1 MENRGL
7 TAKGAL
13 NLSPQRQSHDP
24 PPPRKVRPAA
34 SHAEAAAGRDPGPRA
49 GIPDGRAWEPPR
61 ERLRLDGAEGAWPC
75 ECRRRGEERRG
86 AWRGPE
92 WRSLEQCLEQHLPPA
107 DLREVK
113 RILYG
118 KETRKLELPSRAL
131 EAASEGDFELQGHI
145 FEAAKEQLRPPRV
158 VRVGLVQNRIPLP
171 AGAPV
176 AKQVAALHRR
186 IEVIVDVAAMCG
198 VNIICFQEA
207 WTMPFAFCTREK
219 LPWTEFAESAE
230 DGPTTR
236 FCQKL
241 AKKHNM
247 VIVSPILERDG
258 EHGDVLWN
266 TAVVVSDSGAVL
278 GKTRKN
284 HIPRVG
290 DFNEST
296 YYMEGNL
303 GHPVFQT
310 RFGRIAVNICYGRH
324 HPLNWLMYSINGA
337 EVIFNPS
344 ATIGTL
350 SESLWPIE
358 ARNAAIANHCF
369 TCAINRV
376 GEEHFP
382 NEFTSGDGKKAHQD
396 FGYFYGSSY
405 VAAPD
410 GSRTPGLSRN
420 RDGLLVAELDLNL
433 CRQTSDIWSFKMT
446 GRYEMYAQELAK
458 AVKPDYRPNVVQE

>member
-1 MENRGL
+1 M
-7 TAKGAL
+7 
-13 NLSPQRQSHDP
+13 
-24 PPPRKVRPAA
+24 
-34 SHAEAAAGRDPGPRA
+34 
-49 GIPDGRAWEPPR
+49 
-61 ERLRLDGAEGAWPC
+61 
-75 ECRRRGEERRG
+75 
-86 AWRGPE
+86 
-92 WRSLEQCLEQHLPPA
+92 
-107 DLREVK
+107 
-113 RILYG
+113 
-118 KETRKLELPSRAL
+118 
-131 EAASEGDFELQGHI
+131 
-145 FEAAKEQLRPPRV
+145 
-158 VRVGLVQNRIPLP
+158 RVGLVQNRTPLP
-171 AGAPV
+171 ADTPV
-176 AKQVAALHRR
+176 VKQVTALHRR
-186 IEVIVDVAAMCG
+186 MEAVVEVAAMCG

-230 DGPTTR
+230 DGPTIK
-236 FCQKL
+236 FCQEL
-241 AKKHNM
+241 ARKHGM
-247 VIVSPILERDG
+247 VVVSPVLERDSD
-258 EHGDVLWN
+258 HGDVLWN
-266 TAVVVSDSGAVL
+266 TAVVVASSGAVL

-310 RFGRIAVNICYGRH
+310 QFGRIAVNICYGRH

-337 EVIFNPS
+337 EIIFNPS
-344 ATIGTL
+344 ATIGAL
-350 SESLWPIE
+350 SESLWPVE

-376 GEEHFP
+376 GREHFP

-410 GSRTPGLSRN
+410 GSRTPGLSRT

-433 CRQTSDIWSFKMT
+433 CRQVNDIWGFKMT
-446 GRYEMYAQELAK
+446 GRYEMYARELAE
-458 AVKPDYRPNVVQE
+458 AVKPDYTPKIVKE